1 VREVVQVC
9 ALNLRPGRCQNLA
22 DHSRKPSRHLL
33 LDRSDEVIA
42 GIDLSGLRAIVTGAN
57 SGVCVE
63 TARPLAS
70 AGAATGS
77 PSTHS
82 SPGQMTIDGTLGLAD
97 AAGFKCGPLICFS

>member
-1 VREVVQVC
+1 
-9 ALNLRPGRCQNLA
+9 LRPGRCQNPA

-57 SGVCVE
+57 SDVCVE

-70 AGAATGS
+70 AGAVIQFAVN
-77 PSTHS
+77 P
-82 SPGQMTIDGTLGLAD
+82 
-97 AAGFKCGPLICFS
+97 FKPWPDDN